1 MIRPFLLPAAALLLT
16 AGSAAAQDTG
26 GIGFAPGGPSAA
38 NLAQAFAQPA
48 RMPVFANP
56 QKRGAPPGAM
66 VTNPG
71 VSRSAMHQQS
81 ITKIRGDA
89 GLLAGFNKGQA
100 LAPSRQPPPPSVTP
114 NFTFIDAPFI
124 VNNVN
129 SALNFTYGD
138 GNVSDQGMAQ
148 TQGGGTP
155 ATAPAPA
162 PAPTPAPAPATVQ
175 QPKPPTVPSGPKPD
189 PLMTNLGPLPHLP
202 YALQNGG
209 VTFNNVN
216 SATNMAVGTGNV
228 AVQRVKSIQK

>member
-16 AGSAAAQDTG
+16 AGSAAAQDMG

-48 RMPVFANP
+48 RLPVFANP

-66 VTNPG
+66 VTNPA
-71 VSRSAMHQQS
+71 VSRSSMHQQS

-89 GLLAGFNKGQA
+89 GLLAGFDKGQA
-100 LAPSRQPPPPSVTP
+100 LAPSRQPPPPQIVP

-129 SALNFTYGD
+129 SALNFTVGD
-138 GNVSDQGMAQ
+138 GNVSEQGMAQ
-148 TQGGGTP
+148 AQTGTP
-155 ATAPAPA
+155 SVPTPP
-162 PAPTPAPAPATVQ
+162 PAPTAVQ
-175 QPKPPTVPSGPKPD
+175 QPKVPTGPKPD
-189 PLMTNLGPLPHLP
+189 PLMSNLGPLPHLP
-202 YALQNGG
+202 YAMQNGG

-216 SATNMAVGTGNV
+216 SATNMAVGVGNT
-228 AVQRVKSIQK
+228 AVQKVRMVQK

>member
-16 AGSAAAQDTG
+16 AGSAAAQDMG

-56 QKRGAPPGAM
+56 QKRGAAPGAM

-71 VSRSAMHQQS
+71 VSRSQMHQQS

-89 GLLAGFNKGQA
+89 GLLGGFNKGQA
-100 LAPSRQPPPPSVTP
+100 LAVSRQPPPPEIVP

-129 SALNFTYGD
+129 SALNFTVGD
-138 GNVSDQGMAQ
+138 GNVSEQGMAQ
-148 TQGGGTP
+148 TRTGGP
-155 ATAPAPA
+155 AV
-162 PAPTPAPAPATVQ
+162 PTPPHPPEAVQ
-175 QPKPPTVPSGPKPD
+175 QPKVPAGPKPD
-189 PLMTNLGPLPHLP
+189 PLMSNLGPLPHLP

-216 SATNMAVGTGNV
+216 SATNMAVGVGNT
-228 AVQRVKSIQK
+228 AVQKVRTVQK

>member
-16 AGSAAAQDTG
+16 AGSAAAQDMG

-38 NLAQAFAQPA
+38 NLAQAFSQPA
-48 RMPVFANP
+48 RLPVFANP

-66 VTNPG
+66 VTNPA
-71 VSRSAMHQQS
+71 VSRKAVNQQA

-89 GLLAGFNKGQA
+89 GFLAGFDKGQA
-100 LAPSRQPPPPSVTP
+100 LAVSRQPPPPQFVP

-129 SALNFTYGD
+129 SALNFTFGD
-138 GNVSDQGMAQ
+138 GNVSEQGMTQ
-148 TQGGGTP
+148 TGGSAVPTP
-155 ATAPAPA
+155 PAPDA
-162 PAPTPAPAPATVQ
+162 AQ
-175 QPKPPTVPSGPKPD
+175 QPKVPAGPAPD
-189 PLMTNLGPLPHLP
+189 PLMSNLGPLPHLP
-202 YALQNGG
+202 TALQNGG

-228 AVQRVKSIQK
+228 AVQKVRTVQK

>member
-1 MIRPFLLPAAALLLT
+1 MIRPFLLPAAVLLLT
-16 AGSAAAQDTG
+16 AGSAAAQDMG

-48 RMPVFANP
+48 RLPVFANP

-71 VSRSAMHQQS
+71 VSRSSMHQQS

-89 GLLAGFNKGQA
+89 GLLGGFNKGQA
-100 LAPSRQPPPPSVTP
+100 LAPSRQPPPPEIVP

-129 SALNFTYGD
+129 SALNFTVGD
-138 GNVSDQGMAQ
+138 GNVSAQGMAQ
-148 TQGGGTP
+148 TQAGAPPVPTP
-155 ATAPAPA
+155 PPA
-162 PAPTPAPAPATVQ
+162 PAPTAVQ
-175 QPKPPTVPSGPKPD
+175 QPKVPTGPKPD
-189 PLMTNLGPLPHLP
+189 PLMSNLGPLPHLP

-216 SATNMAVGTGNV
+216 SATNMAVGVGNT
-228 AVQRVKSIQK
+228 AVQRVRTVQK